1 MSNDAAP
8 DEQAHAVDVIDAV
21 AALDAWRARGDDR
34 FDPVRFRFIEAMAQR
49 AAAHEGEA
57 RRLLDARLA
66 SLMASYRAD
75 LDKAASETQA
85 PETAQP
91 DNALAELMAHIA
103 RLAPLPPRSDAA
115 ATDGDTVPSLST
127 APELKTLSYFRGT
140 WSKLAAD
147 QRVTQSLAQV
157 PKNAGPLNTQHL
169 VQRALTLM
177 RDLSPQY
184 LQRFMV
190 HVDALLWIEQANA
203 AAEAARVARTE
214 SPRKGSRSRT
224 G

>member
-1 MSNDAAP
+1 MSNDTAP
-8 DEQAHAVDVIDAV
+8 DDQVDAI

-34 FDPVRFRFIEAMAQR
+34 FDPVRFRFIEAMALR

-66 SLMASYRAD
+66 SLMATYRAD
-75 LDKAASETQA
+75 LEKVEPEAEA
-85 PETAQP
+85 PAEAPLHT
-91 DNALAELMAHIA
+91 ALAELMNHIA
-103 RLAPLPPRSDAA
+103 QLAPLPPPPDAE

-147 QRVTQSLAQV
+147 QRVTQSLAKV
-157 PKNAGPLNTQHL
+157 PKNAGPLNTHHL

-184 LQRFMV
+184 LQRFMA
-190 HVDALLWIEQANA
+190 HVDALLWIEQVNA

-214 SPRKGSRSRT
+214 SPRKSSRSRAS
-224 G
+224 

>member
-1 MSNDAAP
+1 VSNDDTAP
-8 DEQAHAVDVIDAV
+8 DDHVDAA

-57 RRLLDARLA
+57 RRLLDARLV
-66 SLMASYRAD
+66 SLMAAYRAD
-75 LDKAASETQA
+75 LDKVVPELETPAQA
-85 PETAQP
+85 PLHT
-91 DNALAELMAHIA
+91 ALAELMAHIA
-103 RLAPLPPRSDAA
+103 QLAPLPPPTDAKA
-115 ATDGDTVPSLST
+115 ATDDDAVPSLST
-127 APELKTLSYFRGT
+127 APELKTLSYFRST

-147 QRVTQSLAQV
+147 QRVTQSLAKV
-157 PKNAGPLNTQHL
+157 PKNAGPLNTHHL

-184 LQRFMV
+184 LQRFMA
-190 HVDALLWIEQANA
+190 HVDALLWIEQVNA

-214 SPRKGSRSRT
+214 SPRKGSRSRA

>member
-1 MSNDAAP
+1 MSNDDTAP
-8 DEQAHAVDVIDAV
+8 DDHVDAA

-57 RRLLDARLA
+57 RRLLDVRLA
-66 SLMASYRAD
+66 SLMATYRAD
-75 LDKAASETQA
+75 LEKGVPEVEA
-85 PETAQP
+85 PTEAPLHT
-91 DNALAELMAHIA
+91 ALAELMMHIA
-103 RLAPLPPRSDAA
+103 QLAPLPPPPDAA
-115 ATDGDTVPSLST
+115 STDGDAVPSLST
-127 APELKTLSYFRGT
+127 APELKTLSYFRST

-147 QRVTQSLAQV
+147 QRVTQSLAKV
-157 PKNAGPLNTQHL
+157 PKNAGPLNTHHL

-184 LQRFMV
+184 LQRFMA
-190 HVDALLWIEQANA
+190 HVDALLWIEQVNA

-214 SPRKGSRSRT
+214 SPRKGSRSRA